1 MSDINTVKRNKNNL
15 IQDLEKFD
23 NSVNKCITNYKNIIE
38 DNNDVAKNINS
49 DDISLFLYDYLN
61 TTIKS
66 LNGKI
71 SSFNGKLNGIKSSVD
86 DMASTKIS
94 QFNYEISKLEKEEA
108 NQNN

>member
-49 DDISLFLYDYLN
+49 DDIGLFLYDYLN

-71 SSFNGKLNGIKSSVD
+71 SSFNEKLNGIKSSVD